1 MDFYF
6 NLFCNWIDSYFT
18 SSAKLKNLLSVCSNI
33 FMSMNV
39 PSMFATGGSYSFIL
53 QNMLLRLLFRHTNCE
68 KLLTAVR
75 PVTQISQTEILH
87 VCALKSMKP
96 VRYSILCLGSG
107 YRKLPAMITTVPL
120 LPLYIF
126 GSNML
131 DISS

>member
-1 MDFYF
+1 
-6 NLFCNWIDSYFT
+6 
-18 SSAKLKNLLSVCSNI
+18 
-33 FMSMNV
+33 
-39 PSMFATGGSYSFIL
+39 
-53 QNMLLRLLFRHTNCE
+53 
-68 KLLTAVR
+68 
-75 PVTQISQTEILH
+75 
-87 VCALKSMKP
+87 